1 MRLEGQEEKDM
12 PLAGSS
18 FRLTERQIQ
27 RLQAIVQAEYAAFGW
42 QLPASQLDI
51 LAFSVA
57 RTCAGLNGSY
67 SEAGARRVARTWAWL
82 RADVFPGDPL
92 IAYTQAVIERERR
105 TWKLTPLPST
115 DIRRMALDSLYFT
128 YIHRGGYPLSDV
140 WENARAFARGA
151 TPGH

>member
-1 MRLEGQEEKDM
+1 MSLKGQEEKHM
-12 PLAGSS
+12 PLAGSAL
-18 FRLTERQIQ
+18 RLTERQIA
-27 RLQAIVQAEYAAFGW
+27 RLRAIIKSEYAAFGW
-42 QLPASQLDI
+42 QLPPTQIDI

-92 IAYTQAVIERERR
+92 IAYAQAVIERERH
-105 TWKLTPLPST
+105 TWKLTVLTNT
-115 DIRRMALDSLYFT
+115 DSRLMALDSLYFT

-140 WENARAFARGA
+140 WENARAFARGVN
-151 TPGH
+151 PGQ